1 MHDPMNG
8 DEEFIILI
16 GGGQAKMK
24 SAKAGPNYAPGSPV
38 QSGNMHDE
46 LLDIAKQLRKASN
59 MHKEQAE
66 RIEALCAGMK
76 Y

>member
-16 GGGQAKMK
+16 GGGQAQMK
-24 SAKAGPNYAPGSPV
+24 SAKAGPNFSPQSPGG
-38 QSGNMHDE
+38 QSMPKPGGSHED
-46 LLDIAKQLRKASN
+46 LLAIAADLRAKAD
-59 MHKEQAE
+59 Q
-66 RIEALCAGMK
+66 IEAICKAMK